1 MQNSQRGSTEFS
13 DRHQLD
19 ALPWTHRI
27 TAQAVT
33 PERLGEL
40 AALAR
45 REIPGVRASAQELA
59 EFLRHDPDSIFVL
72 CQGGR
77 LLGGIAFLYLNS
89 AGLDALLLDDF
100 NLNDP
105 PRRFLAQPDEQPAA
119 IYVWALVAKGRGAI
133 GLGNVAQML
142 RGPRYRSA
150 DYYAQPSS
158 PEGRAFLGALGFAP
172 LASFQPDLWWYQRP
186 WNRLPEMIA
195 PSLQSTTNLVKRSLA
210 DARHEF
216 S

>member
-1 MQNSQRGSTEFS
+1 MQNLQRGSTEFTL
-13 DRHQLD
+13 RHQLD
-19 ALPWTHRI
+19 ALPCTDLI

-33 PERLGEL
+33 SDRLGEL

-45 REIPGVRASAQELA
+45 REIPGVRASEAELA

-72 CQGGR
+72 CRGR
-77 LLGGIAFLYLNS
+77 ALLGGIAFLYLNC

-105 PRRFLAQPDEQPAA
+105 PRRYLARPGEEVAA
-119 IYVWALVAKGRGAI
+119 IYVWALVAQGRGAI
-133 GLGNVAQML
+133 GLGNVARTL
-142 RGPRYRSA
+142 RGPRYHAA

-172 LASFQPDLWWYQRP
+172 VASFQPDLWWYQRP
-186 WNRLPEMIA
+186 WNRLPDVIA
-195 PSLQSTTNLVKRSLA
+195 PSIQSTTNCEKGSLA
-210 DARHEF
+210 DARH
-216 S
+216 

>member
-1 MQNSQRGSTEFS
+1 MQNLQRGSTEFTV
-13 DRHQLD
+13 RHQLD
-19 ALPWTHRI
+19 ALPCTDRI
-27 TAQAVT
+27 IAQAVT
-33 PERLGEL
+33 SDRLGEL

-45 REIPGVRASAQELA
+45 REIPGVRASEAELA

-72 CQGGR
+72 CR
-77 LLGGIAFLYLNS
+77 DRTLLGGIAFLYLNC

-105 PRRFLAQPDEQPAA
+105 PRRYLARPDEEVAA
-119 IYVWALVAKGRGAI
+119 IYVWALVAQGRGAI

-142 RGPRYRSA
+142 RGPRYRAA

-172 LASFQPDLWWYQRP
+172 VASFQPDLWWYQRP
-186 WNRLPEMIA
+186 WNRLPHMVA
-195 PSLQSTTNLVKRSLA
+195 PSIQSTTNCEKGSLA
-210 DARHEF
+210 DARH
-216 S
+216 

>member
-1 MQNSQRGSTEFS
+1 MQKQQRGSTDFS
-13 DRHQLD
+13 ERHQLD
-19 ALPWTHRI
+19 ALPLTHLI

-33 PERLGEL
+33 SELLGEL

-45 REIPGVRASAQELA
+45 REIPGVRASECELA

-72 CQGGR
+72 CRGRR

-100 NLNDP
+100 NLNHP
-105 PRRFLAQPDEQPAA
+105 PRKFLARPDEDVAA
-119 IYVWALVAKGRGAI
+119 IYVWALVAQGRGAI
-133 GLGNVAQML
+133 GLGNVAEVL
-142 RGPRYRSA
+142 RGPRYRAA

-158 PEGRAFLGALGFAP
+158 SEGRAFLGALGFKP

-186 WNRLPEMIA
+186 WNRLPRILA
-195 PSLQSTTNLVKRSLA
+195 PSIQSTTGLVAGSVA
-210 DARHEF
+210 DARH
-216 S
+216 

>member
-1 MQNSQRGSTEFS
+1 MQKQQRGSTEFS

-19 ALPWTHRI
+19 ALPRTHLI

-40 AALAR
+40 ASLAR
-45 REIPGVRASAQELA
+45 REIPGVRASEHELA
-59 EFLRHDPDSIFVL
+59 EFLRYDPESIFVL
-72 CQGGR
+72 CHGSR
-77 LLGGIAFLYLNS
+77 LLGGVAFLYLNS

-105 PRRFLAQPDEQPAA
+105 PRRYLARPDEEASA
-119 IYVWALVAKGRGAI
+119 IYVWALVAQGRGAI
-133 GLGNVAQML
+133 GLGNVAEAL
-142 RGPRYRSA
+142 RGPRYRAA

-158 PEGRAFLGALGFAP
+158 SEGRAFLGALGFTP

-195 PSLQSTTNLVKRSLA
+195 PPIQSTTNLVKGSLA
-210 DARHEF
+210 DARH
-216 S
+216 